1 MTIVGETLARHL
13 ACFGELPGPDRDAV
27 AALDGEIRELP
38 RNTDL
43 IRVGDHPTHVV
54 LVMSGLLYR
63 YAFAADGQRQIHSF
77 YVPGEAPC
85 LETLYTDY
93 MDNNVG
99 AVVDSR
105 VAMIEHALVYRLIDE
120 RPEARK
126 LLWRQ
131 TLVQAAIFREWLMRN
146 SHLTAHGA
154 LAHFFCEMFMR
165 AKAAGLVEDKSCEL
179 PLTQEFVGD
188 ALGLTAVHT
197 NRTLRVLRDTGFVE
211 WRGGRL
217 HVPDFEKLCEVAD
230 FDPRYLHLRCA

>member
-1 MTIVGETLARHL
+1 VTIVGETLARHL
-13 ACFGELPGPDRDAV
+13 ACFGELPEPDRDAV
-27 AALDGEIRELP
+27 AALDGEIRQVP

-43 IRVGDHPTHVV
+43 VRVGDQPRHVV
-54 LVMSGLLYR
+54 LVMTGLLQR

-85 LETLYTDY
+85 LETLYIDY
-93 MDNNVG
+93 MDNAVG

-105 VAMIEHALVYRLIDE
+105 VGLIAHPLVYRLIDE
-120 RPEARK
+120 RPEVRK

-131 TLVQAAIFREWLMRN
+131 TLVQAAMFREWLMRN
-146 SHLTAHGA
+146 SHLTAHAA

-165 AKAAGLVEDKSCEL
+165 ATAAGLVEGTSCEL
-179 PLTQEFVGD
+179 PLTQEAVGD

-217 HVPDFEKLCEVAD
+217 HVHDFDKLRELAD
-230 FDPRYLHLRCA
+230 FDARYLHLRCA